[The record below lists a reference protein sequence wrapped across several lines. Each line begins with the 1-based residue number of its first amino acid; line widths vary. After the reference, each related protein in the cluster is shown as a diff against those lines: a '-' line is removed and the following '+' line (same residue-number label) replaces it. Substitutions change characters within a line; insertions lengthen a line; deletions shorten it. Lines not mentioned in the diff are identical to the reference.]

1 MPRKKKNTVEET
13 GHMDAEAFIKAVKYI
28 TKEKGI
34 SEDVVFEAMELALA
48 TAYKKNFGSKT
59 NVRVDI
65 NRTTGEIKVM
75 SYYVVVDEIDEGDIL
90 IDEEGNEVD
99 VPPAINID
107 AQILLED
114 AQEIVPDIKVGET
127 IEKEVTPADFGR
139 VAAGTAKQVIMQK
152 IREAEKESVIA
163 EYADKQDEMMVGT
176 LAMED
181 ARNYYVELG
190 RTRGILPKS
199 EMIPGEKLKMG
210 SSIRVYVTK
219 VEANNKGPLIL
230 LSRKHYGFVK
240 RLFESEIPE
249 LADGTIILHAVAREA
264 GVRSKV
270 AVESTN
276 ERIDAIG
283 ACIGEKGSRI
293 ASILKEL
300 NGEKV
305 DIVLYSEDPAEYIKN
320 ALAPAKDAIVTI
332 TDPMK
337 KEALA
342 IITEDPEDKNQKNF
356 SLAIGKKGVNIKL
369 ASKLTKYKIEVKT
382 LDQVNA
388 EGNN

>member
-1 MPRKKKNTVEET
+1 MAKKKNITEEQQ
-13 GHMDAEAFIKAVKYI
+13 GMDPVAFIKAVKGI

-34 SEDVVFEAMELALA
+34 SEDVVFEGMEQALA
-48 TAYKKNFGSKT
+48 TAYKRNFGSKT
-59 NVRVDI
+59 NVKVNI
-65 NRTTGEIKVM
+65 NKETGEIKVM
-75 SYYVVVDEIDEGDIL
+75 SYYVVVPEIDEGDTI
-90 IDEEGNEVD
+90 IDEEGNEID
-99 VPPAINID
+99 VPPEINID
-107 AQILLED
+107 AQILLEE
-114 AQEIVPDIKVGET
+114 AREIVPDIEIGET
-127 IEKEVTPADFGR
+127 IEKEVTPKDFGR
-139 VAAGTAKQVIMQK
+139 VAAGTAKQVITQK
-152 IREAEKESVIA
+152 IREAEKNSIIDEF
-163 EYADKQDEMMVGT
+163 ADKQDEMLMGT

-199 EMIPGEKLKMG
+199 EMIPGETLKMG
-210 SSIRVYVTK
+210 SNIRVYVTK
-219 VEANNKGPLIL
+219 VEANTKGPLIL

-264 GVRSKV
+264 GLRSKV
-270 AVESTN
+270 ALESTD

-293 ASILKEL
+293 GSILKEL

-305 DIVLYSEDPAEYIKN
+305 DLILYSADPAEYIKN
-320 ALAPAKDAIVTI
+320 ALSPAKDAIVTI
-332 TDPMK
+332 KDQMK

-342 IITEDPEDKNQKNF
+342 IVNDENL
-356 SLAIGKKGVNIKL
+356 SLAIGKKGTNIKL
-369 ASKLTKYKIEVKT
+369 ASKITKYKIEVKT
-382 LDQVNA
+382 LTQLNE

>member
-1 MPRKKKNTVEET
+1 MARKKNVVEET
-13 GHMDAEAFIKAVKYI
+13 GAMDPVAFIKAVKGI
-28 TKEKGI
+28 TEEKGI

-65 NRTTGEIKVM
+65 NRATGEIKVM
-75 SYYVVVDEIDEGDIL
+75 SYYIVVPEIDEGDTI
-90 IDEEGNEVD
+90 IDEEGNEID
-99 VPPAINID
+99 VPPEINID
-107 AQILLED
+107 AQILIEE
-114 AQEIVPDIKVGET
+114 AREIDPDIELGER
-127 IEKEVTPADFGR
+127 IEKEVTPKDFGR

-152 IREAEKESVIA
+152 IREAEKDSIIGEF
-163 EYADKQDEMMVGT
+163 ADKQDEMLVGT

-181 ARNYYVELG
+181 TRNYYVELG
-190 RTRGILPKS
+190 RTRGILPKT
-199 EMIPGEKLKMG
+199 EMIPGEQVKMG

-219 VEANNKGPLIL
+219 VESNTKGPLIL

-264 GVRSKV
+264 GLRSKV

-276 ERIDAIG
+276 EKIDAIG
-283 ACIGEKGSRI
+283 SCIGERGSRI

-305 DIVLYSEDPAEYIKN
+305 DIVLYSADPAEYIKN
-320 ALAPAKDAIVTI
+320 ALSPAKDAIVTI

-342 IITEDPEDKNQKNF
+342 IVNDENL
-356 SLAIGKKGVNIKL
+356 SLAIGKKGTNIKL
-369 ASKLTKYKIEVKT
+369 ASKLTRYKIEVKT
-382 LDQVNA
+382 LNQVNE

>member
-1 MPRKKKNTVEET
+1 MPRKKKDMVEET
-13 GHMDAEAFIKAVKYI
+13 GHMDPVAFIKAVKDI
-28 TKEKGI
+28 TAEKGI
-34 SEDVVFEAMELALA
+34 SEDVVFDAMELALA

-59 NVRVDI
+59 NVKVNIDR
-65 NRTTGEIKVM
+65 NTGEIKVM
-75 SYYVVVDEIDEGDIL
+75 SYYVVVDEIDEGDTI

-99 VPPAINID
+99 VPPEINLD

-114 AQEIVPDIKVGET
+114 AQEIVPGIKVGET
-127 IEKEVTPADFGR
+127 IEKEVTPKDFGR

-152 IREAEKESVIA
+152 IREAEKDSIIGEF
-163 EYADKQDEMMVGT
+163 ADKQDELLVGT

-199 EMIPGEKLKMG
+199 EMIPGEEVTMG
-210 SSIRVYVTK
+210 STIKVYVTK
-219 VEANNKGPLIL
+219 VESNTKGPLIL

-249 LADGTIILHAVAREA
+249 LASGDIVLHAVAREA
-264 GVRSKV
+264 GIRSKV
-270 AVESTN
+270 AVESLN

-283 ACIGEKGSRI
+283 ACIGERGSRI
-293 ASILKEL
+293 GSILKEL

-305 DIVLYSEDPAEYIKN
+305 DIVLYSEDPAEFIKN
-320 ALAPAKDAIVTI
+320 ALSPAKDAIVTI
-332 TDPMK
+332 TDPVK

-342 IITEDPEDKNQKNF
+342 IVNDENL
-356 SLAIGKKGVNIKL
+356 SLAIGKKGTNIKL
-369 ASKLTKYKIEVKT
+369 ASRLTKYKIEIKT
-382 LDQVNA
+382 LAQVNE